1 VQEIS
6 RFQAKIKRNMVKY
19 TLWDTSVDIEIPY
32 GTFPSES
39 EIKAVDALFPSS
51 LKHGYF
57 TTTSTGCKLHYRVCY
72 PPSEQLKGIL
82 VFQHGIMAHSGTA
95 FKLKSG
101 RVTNYAL
108 LAHSMVKAGYAV
120 YLLDMYGHG

>member
-1 VQEIS
+1 
-6 RFQAKIKRNMVKY
+6 MVKY
-19 TLWDTSVDIEIPY
+19 TLWDTAVDIQIPY
-32 GTFPSES
+32 KPFPSVS
-39 EIKAVDALFPSS
+39 EIKDIDSLFPSS

-57 TTTSTGCKLHYRVCY
+57 LSKSTGCKLHYRVCL
-72 PPSEQLKGIL
+72 PPPEEKLKGIL

-108 LAHSMVKAGYAV
+108 LANSMVKAGYAL